1 MNTYLLIGGL
11 ITIAYVCQILL
22 GLKQIKHFNQVY
34 ACLRKQGKVAIGR
47 RPGKVKSGTIAMFA
61 INSTGDILD
70 AKIMQGVTVLAKF
83 KDKETYIGENIN
95 HLTETHRKVQKENRL
110 TQQAIIDARNLYL
123 AVASKTYHEPTPLSP
138 FTMVRA
144 QLSGIFK
151 KS

>member
-22 GLKQIKHFNQVY
+22 GLKQIKHFNQIY

-61 INSTGDILD
+61 INASGDILD
-70 AKIMQGVTVLAKF
+70 AKLMQGVTVLAKF

-95 HLTETHRKVQKENRL
+95 HLTETHEKVQKENKL

-123 AVASKTYHEPTPLSP
+123 AVASKTYHEPTPLNP
-138 FTMVRA
+138 FTMIRA